1 MRELLAN
8 ALARATLAAVTRFPL
23 ALVLLVPACATA
35 KQDGD
40 LRRQLAEVTAQQE
53 QLAQRQDALARQ
65 AEALEREQLVLA
77 ARQEEL
83 TGEVGRVSGELG
95 KLAVPSAPSPRGPR
109 PGQPD
114 PAATFKVDIGDAH
127 VRGPTSAKVTIVM
140 WGDYQ
145 CPFTARVQ
153 PTLAELRTIYGADLR
168 IVAKHNA
175 LPMHNRALPAAIAAE
190 AAGQQGKFWEMH
202 DRIFADQKKLTDAD
216 LVAHAK
222 KLKLDVRK
230 FKRALADERLRAKVD
245 RDQKQGATLGAR
257 GTPAFFV
264 NGRFLSGAQPVD
276 SFRALIDEELREANE
291 LVGQG
296 VPPHQLYETIVAN
309 GRTAP

>member
-1 MRELLAN
+1 MRF
-8 ALARATLAAVTRFPL
+8 AVVL
-23 ALVLLVPACATA
+23 ALVLPACATA
-35 KQDGD
+35 KTDAE
-40 LRRQLAEVTAQQE
+40 LRRRVAEVTAQQ
-53 QLAQRQDALARQ
+53 QRLAQQQEALARQ

-77 ARQEEL
+77 AREGEL
-83 TGEVGRVSGELG
+83 TDEVTRVSGELA
-95 KLAVPSAPSPRGPR
+95 LPTPPSPRTPR

-127 VRGPTSAKVTIVM
+127 VRGPSTAKVTIVA

-153 PTLAELRTIYGADLR
+153 ATLAELRGIYGDDLR

-175 LPMHNRALPAAIAAE
+175 LPMHKRALPAAIAAE

-202 DRIFADQKKLTDAD
+202 DRLFAHQKDLDDAD

-222 KLKLDVRK
+222 ALKLDIRR
-230 FKRALADERLRAKVD
+230 FKRALDDERLRAKVD
-245 RDQKQGATLGAR
+245 RDQQQGTALGAR

-264 NGRFLSGAQPVD
+264 NGRFLSGAQPLA
-276 SFRALIDEELREANE
+276 SFRALVDEELREADE
-291 LVGQG
+291 LMKQG
-296 VPPHQLYETIVAN
+296 IAPDRLYDTIVAN